1 MNGQRASKHR
11 QHATTRTWSRRSR
24 ARERGYALVALLAL
38 MTVLAISMM
47 AVAPSIRQQSRRE
60 LEKEAIARGEEVAEA
75 IRKWIHYKGTPPT
88 SMDELVE
95 GVNPPGLPKK
105 IQLLRASAARDPLT
119 KDGTWRTIKPNDQEL
134 RDFVVAITRYANSQT
149 PPTNDRHPR
158 MTTIAATLPREI
170 RGLVNLDDEEED
182 VPCDEKASDTSSG
195 PFVGVA
201 SRSRCASVINY
212 YGIGRH
218 DKWVFT
224 PFYR

>member
-1 MNGQRASKHR
+1 MVNVVIMSRSSSSHSKR
-11 QHATTRTWSRRSR
+11 R
-24 ARERGYALVALLAL
+24 ARQRGYALVALMAL

-47 AVAPSIRQQSRRE
+47 VAVPSMRQQTRRE

-75 IRKWIHYKGTPPT
+75 IRQWIHVKGTPPT
-88 SMDELVE
+88 SMDDLVE
-95 GVNPPGLPKK
+95 GVPVGVKK
-105 IQLLRASAARDPLT
+105 VQLLRASAARDPLT
-119 KDGTWRTIKPNDQEL
+119 KDGTWRTIKANDQEL

-149 PPTNDRHPR
+149 PPTNDRHPA
-158 MTTIAATLPREI
+158 MVTILATLPREI
-170 RGLVNLDDEEED
+170 RGLVNLDDDEED
-182 VPCDEKASDTSSG
+182 APCDEKASETSSSG
-195 PFVGVA
+195 PFIGVA

>member
-1 MNGQRASKHR
+1 MNAERGDNL
-11 QHATTRTWSRRSR
+11 RRRDGR

-47 AVAPSIRQQSRRE
+47 AAAPSMRQQSRRE

-75 IRKWIHYKGTPPT
+75 IRRWIHVRGTPPT

-95 GVNPPGLPKK
+95 GVPVGVKK
-105 IQLLRASAARDPLT
+105 VQLLRASAARDPLT
-119 KDGTWRTIKPNDQEL
+119 KDGTWRTIKPTDQEL
-134 RDFVVAITRYANSQT
+134 RDFVVAITRYANNQT
-149 PPTNDRHPR
+149 PPTNDRHPG
-158 MTTIAATLPREI
+158 MVTLAAQLPREI
-170 RGLVNLDDEEED
+170 RGLVDLDEDED
-182 VPCDEKASDTSSG
+182 DAPCDEKASDTSRG
-195 PFVGVA
+195 PFIGVA